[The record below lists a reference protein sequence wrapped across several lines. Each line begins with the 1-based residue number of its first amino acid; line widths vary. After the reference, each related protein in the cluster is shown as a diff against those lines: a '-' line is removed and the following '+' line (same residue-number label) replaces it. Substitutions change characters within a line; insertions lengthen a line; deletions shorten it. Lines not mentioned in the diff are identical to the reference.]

1 MMALITSNCG
11 KQGQQ
16 PSEFMRTHNATLS
29 ARPHLASVGRAN
41 LTVDWSRNVMIT
53 VTADASSAD
62 RNRSAVALKLATAVR
77 DAAAGGI
84 EPATHPVFVSQVLI
98 GGVGKSQTTM
108 LTFAMPNEG
117 MLTVEEHSWWRK
129 LPAALENA
137 GLAKART
144 YF

>member
-1 MMALITSNCG
+1 
-11 KQGQQ
+11 
-16 PSEFMRTHNATLS
+16 
-29 ARPHLASVGRAN
+29 
-41 LTVDWSRNVMIT
+41 MIT